1 MYYYIFEPTK
11 NPKEIKIQEEIKIKL
26 QTLGI
31 VGECVTLSLA
41 EEPRDLARVGLR
53 KNYSTI
59 VAVGSDRLIN
69 EIASGLLETGAV
81 LGIIPTEEFS
91 LFHPVLGTD
100 NYLDACDI
108 LPQRKVITIDCGLI
122 NSSKIFVS
130 EVKVKPKKELA
141 LSESGLIIVNFDQ
154 NFQAETKL
162 CEITVS
168 NIGAGET
175 DLPALTARQADGR
188 QETEKVRQNLADNH
202 LDVFIPDQIK
212 ERRSFFS
219 RIFGKKETL
228 EEKTGGGSIFHPQ
241 RISIESRKKLIT
253 MLGDKIIEH
262 GNLIIES
269 YPEALKIIIK
279 RKRPKI
285 EEEGEDAVQA

>member
-59 VAVGSDRLIN
+59 VAVGSDKLIN
-69 EIASGLLETGAV
+69 KIAGGLLETGAV

-91 LFHPVLGTD
+91 LFHPILGTD

-108 LPQRKVITIDCGLI
+108 LPQRKVLTIDCGLI
-122 NSSKIFVS
+122 NSSKIFIS
-130 EVKVKPKKELA
+130 EIKVKPKKELS

-168 NIGAGET
+168 NIGAGEN
-175 DLPALTARQADGR
+175 
-188 QETEKVRQNLADNH
+188 ETEKVRQNLADNH

-219 RIFGKKETL
+219 RIFGKKETP

-253 MLGDKIIEH
+253 LLGDEIIER

-285 EEEGEDAVQA
+285 EEEGEDAV